1 MEIQTFLMFIPH
13 FQVLG
18 LFGFDSTIDGA
29 KVILEAAD
37 NSAEQMWYRGTQNSE
52 GYFTL
57 QNPVSRKFLT
67 AKSQKITAITGK
79 VKSFYCYQFID
90 LCKPN
95 K

>member
-1 MEIQTFLMFIPH
+1 M
-13 FQVLG
+13 G

-37 NSAEQMWYRGTQNSE
+37 NSAEQMWHRGTQNSE

-67 AKSQKITAITGK
+67 AKSQKITTITGK
-79 VKSFYCYQFID
+79 IS
-90 LCKPN
+90 
-95 K
+95 

>member
-1 MEIQTFLMFIPH
+1 M
-13 FQVLG
+13 G

-67 AKSQKITAITGK
+67 AKSQKITTITGK
-79 VKSFYCYQFID
+79 GIFFSETMFSEMWIQILLPIFREVIT
-90 LCKPN
+90 
-95 K
+95 